1 MVLSNLKT
9 KGIIIS
15 VGSRRLI
22 DMGFVAGKEVEFV
35 RSPFKD
41 PIEVK
46 IGSTHFVLR
55 RNLSDLVVVMT
66 GEECEP

>member
-1 MVLSNLKT
+1 
-9 KGIIIS
+9 
-15 VGSRRLI
+15 
-22 DMGFVAGKEVEFV
+22 MGFVAGKEVEFV